1 MYEGICDPVDSD
13 KCMKKNK
20 WLQCAV
26 KEFKCAAIDDPGN
39 MRYYNIFYILY
50 GLYSD
55 WLLLTSTHLFFSYI
69 TARTKVRARNTEENG
84 SDYGV

>member
-1 MYEGICDPVDSD
+1 
-13 KCMKKNK
+13 MKKNK

-69 TARTKVRARNTEENG
+69 TARTKVRDRNTEENG